1 MLEMTLSDFSRN
13 VQNYLD
19 DFEDNDDILIARN
32 GEPYIKIIS
41 EVAHNTLL
49 SSQQAEKRKKF
60 AWFCGV
66 WTEEDALE
74 FDHAVKDFKSI
85 DPEDWQ

>member
-19 DFEDNDDILIARN
+19 DFEHNDDIVIARN
-32 GEPYIKIIS
+32 GEPYIKIIP
-41 EVAHNTLL
+41 ELAHDTLMNNR
-49 SSQQAEKRKKF
+49 QAERRKKF
-60 AWFCGV
+60 ARFCGV

-74 FDHAVKDFKSI
+74 FDEAVKDFKSI
-85 DPEDWQ
+85 DMEDWQ